1 MELRESL
8 SQALEALSDHPRR
21 VVASSLGVF
30 WGAAAIV
37 LLMAGGAGFRE
48 YMKIE
53 LGSFGRGLVMMYP
66 ASTSSGFPG
75 YRKGVRVEISREDAA
90 AAERE
95 NTDLIEAILPEY
107 ASEERVLVEAGERVR
122 RLDMSAADHRYAH
135 YRKFAI
141 GQGRFF
147 DASDVEEV

>member
-1 MELRESL
+1 MVYIDGYGVFFRKSRNAPNMIIMLVGHADSAEICRIYANFRESL

-75 YRKGVRVEISREDAA
+75 YRKGVRVEI
-90 AAERE
+90 
-95 NTDLIEAILPEY
+95 EAI
-107 ASEERVLVEAGERVR
+107 A
-122 RLDMSAADHRYAH
+122 
-135 YRKFAI
+135 YR
-141 GQGRFF
+141 
-147 DASDVEEV
+147 

>member
-8 SQALEALSDHPRR
+8 RQALEALSDHPRR

-53 LGSFGRGLVMMYP
+53 LSSFGRGLVMMYP

-75 YRKGVRVEISREDAA
+75 YRKGVRVEIARRDAV

-95 NTDLIEAILPEY
+95 NPELIEAILPEHT
-107 ASEERVLVEAGERVR
+107 SEKRDAGGKQE
-122 RLDMSAADHRYAH
+122 
-135 YRKFAI
+135 
-141 GQGRFF
+141 
-147 DASDVEEV
+147 